1 MQRELFNIADRIR
14 ALALN
19 GQFYAVNE
27 YDKERYDELLE
38 LSNRMTALLTGR
50 NIDEIARCYLPA
62 DDYVTPK
69 IDVRAVVFDEQQ
81 RLLLVRER
89 SDGCWSLP
97 GGWGD
102 VGFTPS
108 EVAVKEVREETGLEV
123 LAGRLLAILDKR
135 CHNHP
140 PVPHYAYK
148 IFIRCH
154 IIGGKIYPAFD
165 TLDAGF
171 FSLDNLPPLSTE
183 RVTLEQIELMY
194 EFLHNPE
201 KQAIT
206 D

>member
-1 MQRELFNIADRIR
+1 MQRELFDIADRIR
-14 ALALN
+14 ALARN

-50 NIDEIARCYLPA
+50 TTEEIAGCYQPA

-69 IDVRAVVFDEQQ
+69 VDIRAVVFDEQK
-81 RLLLVRER
+81 RLLLVKER
-89 SDGCWSLP
+89 ADGCWSLP

-102 VGFTPS
+102 VGFTPR

-123 LAGRLLAILDKR
+123 VADRLLAVLDKR

-140 PVPHYAYK
+140 PAPHYAYK
-148 IFIRCH
+148 IFIQCH
-154 IIGGKIYPAFD
+154 ITGGALSHAFD
-165 TLDAGF
+165 TLDANF
-171 FSLDNLPPLSTE
+171 FSPDDLPPLSTE
-183 RVTLEQIELMY
+183 RVTREQIELMY
-194 EFLHNPE
+194 EYLYHPE
-201 KQAIT
+201 KIAII

>member
-1 MQRELFNIADRIR
+1 MQRELLDIADRIR
-14 ALALN
+14 ALSRN
-19 GQFYAVNE
+19 GQFYAADE

-38 LSNRMTALLTGR
+38 LSNRMTAILTGR
-50 NIDEIARCYLPA
+50 DIEEIALCYKPA

-69 IDVRAVVFDEQQ
+69 IDVRAVVFDEQE

-89 SDGCWSLP
+89 ADGCWSLP

-123 LAGRLLAILDKR
+123 VADRLLAVLDKR

-140 PVPHYAYK
+140 PAPHYAYK
-148 IFIRCH
+148 IFIRCCVA
-154 IIGGKIYPAFD
+154 GGKLATAFD
-165 TLDAGF
+165 TLDVGF
-171 FSLDNLPPLSTE
+171 FSLDSLPPLSTD
-183 RVTLEQIELMY
+183 RVTREQIELMY
-194 EFLHNPE
+194 EYLHHPE
-201 KQAIT
+201 KIAIT